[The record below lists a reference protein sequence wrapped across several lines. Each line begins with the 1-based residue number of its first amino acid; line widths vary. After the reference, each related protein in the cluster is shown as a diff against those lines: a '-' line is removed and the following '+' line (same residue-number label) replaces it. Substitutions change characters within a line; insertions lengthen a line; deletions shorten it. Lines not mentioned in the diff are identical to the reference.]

1 MKISEILSKSI
12 DVVTENPSILVPYI
26 VPLALSLIAM
36 WLGIVNMVSWG
47 IARFNPLGASPLGFF
62 TNFGR
67 SLGRLTAFDWIMWVT
82 ILGILAVCVALTVV
96 MSNAQL
102 SGRTMKVGE
111 AFDSVAGRLPVFI
124 VAFFISWFF
133 KFVGM
138 FFFWVGILVPS
149 VLLIF
154 VAQCL
159 LLNNKDLFD
168 SFSTSYDVAKANWME
183 ILVILFVFLVIL
195 VIVRSVPPLCAV
207 VACFLMGYSAIVFTV
222 MYRGRRTAVTP

>member
-1 MKISEILSKSI
+1 M

-36 WLGIVNMVSWG
+36 WLSITNMVSWG
-47 IARFNPLGASPLGFF
+47 ITRLYPLGRSPLSFF
-62 TNFGR
+62 TYFVS
-67 SLGRLTAFDWIMWVT
+67 SLRLLTAFDWIMWIA
-82 ILGILAVCVALTVV
+82 ILGVLGVCVALTVV

-111 AFDSVAGRLPVFI
+111 AFDSITGRLPVFI

-168 SFSTSYDVAKANWME
+168 SFSTSYDAAKANWME

-195 VIVRSVPPLCAV
+195 AIVRLIPPLGAV

-222 MYRGRRTAVTP
+222 MYRDRRRAVTPS